1 MVLEVRMFITLLFV
15 CVFVRSVHSSVQ
27 ESINL
32 PRAFDVTLPSSG
44 ITDDSSIASKNG
56 TAINSI
62 QLRAFIQRPKRGCYL
77 QLSEKTYHSKLPFIP
92 KPANKTR
99 YEIPIHIQHSEA
111 STGLHASI
119 DRHDESM
126 EIDIE
131 SYFGPH
137 TIYPIKNALFDG
149 HLCILIRDHP
159 NCQYNFDNE
168 TNVYFEL
175 QFQGKFKRKL
185 EGPLYMAMEL
195 PQTSEL
201 KISWPLRTIL
211 NAAIRFIKSWGYEF
225 IHISYGGGKGGDTPH
240 LSSPAF
246 QAFDRLV
253 ITQEGDEPPL
263 LGYAITE
270 KYEDTVRR
278 KNFDFDHRIDT
289 SCTYTMT
296 FNHTFANVA
305 EWKVHGIPIV
315 KSIDLGFTNDLRLVV
330 YEIDEDDD
338 EGHNEGGYVQAIAK
352 SAIHRKKDI
361 AWWVH
366 FQRRCD

>member
-1 MVLEVRMFITLLFV
+1 
-15 CVFVRSVHSSVQ
+15 
-27 ESINL
+27 
-32 PRAFDVTLPSSG
+32 
-44 ITDDSSIASKNG
+44 
-56 TAINSI
+56 
-62 QLRAFIQRPKRGCYL
+62 
-77 QLSEKTYHSKLPFIP
+77 
-92 KPANKTR
+92 
-99 YEIPIHIQHSEA
+99 
-111 STGLHASI
+111 
-119 DRHDESM
+119 
-126 EIDIE
+126 
-131 SYFGPH
+131 
-137 TIYPIKNALFDG
+137 
-149 HLCILIRDHP
+149 
-159 NCQYNFDNE
+159 
-168 TNVYFEL
+168 
-175 QFQGKFKRKL
+175 
-185 EGPLYMAMEL
+185 
-195 PQTSEL
+195 
-201 KISWPLRTIL
+201 
-211 NAAIRFIKSWGYEF
+211 
-225 IHISYGGGKGGDTPH
+225 
-240 LSSPAF
+240 
-246 QAFDRLV
+246 
-253 ITQEGDEPPL
+253 